1 MSTNDRAQQGMS
13 ESEDVQKNRES
24 EAMQKSDRGL
34 SEAAQ
39 RVQDALCAGG
49 FTNTVLEL
57 EVPVRTAAAAAEAV
71 GCTPAQI
78 VKSLVFQRAVSGA
91 AVLVVASGG
100 HRVSEARLAALLGE
114 PVTMGPAK
122 FVREVTGFAIGGIPP
137 IAHARTLDTIV
148 DAHLLQLGSLWAA
161 AGHPNSLF
169 ALTGDELVRMTHGRV
184 AEVAE

>member
-1 MSTNDRAQQGMS
+1 MTNAPRT
-13 ESEDVQKNRES
+13 
-24 EAMQKSDRGL
+24 L

-39 RVQDALCAGG
+39 RVPDALRALG
-49 FTNTVLEL
+49 FSNSVLEL
-57 EVPVRTAAAAAEAV
+57 DIPVKTAAAAAEAV
-71 GCTPAQI
+71 GCVPAQI
-78 VKSLVFQRAVSGA
+78 VKSLVFQRADSGA
-91 AVLVVASGG
+91 PLLVVASGG
-100 HRVSEARLAALLGE
+100 NRVSEAKLAALIGE
-114 PVTMGPAK
+114 AVRMGPAK

-137 IAHARTLDTIV
+137 LGHAQQIETIV